1 MLHIPVPIRTAA
13 LSLGTLRSLRI
24 PTLPISRLLKILRRV
39 RNGTRLERQ
48 RARLPIVTAVV
59 FLQLNHLAAEQVLIT
74 IRVRI
79 RSEPLRVVRKAQID
93 LVCVQAHVHVLV
105 HDV

>member
-48 RARLPIVTAVV
+48 RARLPIIAAVI
-59 FLQLNHLAAEQVLIT
+59 FLQLNHLAAERVLIT

-79 RSEPLRVVRKAQID
+79 CSEPLRVVRKAQID